1 MDPTLGQQIEM
12 LETRVAQYEEQIGTV
27 QSKYPMTNE
36 EARLVL
42 SLQAQLSEDKKKI
55 RALTGKV

>member
-12 LETRVAQYEEQIGTV
+12 LETRIVYYEEQVGRI
-27 QSKYPMTNE
+27 QSKYPITNE

-42 SLQAQLSEDKKKI
+42 SLQAQLQEDKTKI
-55 RALTGKV
+55 RTLTGKV